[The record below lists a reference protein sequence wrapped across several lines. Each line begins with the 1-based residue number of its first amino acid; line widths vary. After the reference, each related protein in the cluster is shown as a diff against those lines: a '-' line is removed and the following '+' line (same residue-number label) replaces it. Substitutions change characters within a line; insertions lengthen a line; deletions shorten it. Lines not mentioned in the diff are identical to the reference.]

1 MHCVFKKSL
10 RVSGESPR
18 VFGYKIRENRVV
30 FLPSHSLI
38 GWFSYSDGKE
48 SVYEEDNGCFFDSGG
63 TDDSPFGLCADLTV

>member
-1 MHCVFKKSL
+1 MFLKNLSEFL
-10 RVSGESPR
+10 GNPREFSGIKY
-18 VFGYKIRENRVV
+18 GKNRVV